1 MADVADIVADSTSVH
16 ALILLPHVMY
26 QLQTRTL
33 SKATEEHGQT
43 LTANIVL
50 TLRSLCK
57 YNNDL
62 FCRYS
67 I

>member
-16 ALILLPHVMY
+16 AHILLPHVMY
-26 QLQTRTL
+26 QLQTRTV
-33 SKATEEHGQT
+33 SKVAKEHGQT
-43 LTANIVL
+43 ITTSIILAI
-50 TLRSLCK
+50 RSLCK